1 MVNLFK
7 RRGSIGALTRNHQR
21 ESRLLAHVEER
32 IDAGDEPDGLIEAII
47 AECRART
54 VSLPGDACWR
64 LYLGRFLMAAGDP
77 VEARYEL
84 EQAALLDPRDPRIQV
99 HLALWYEAALLAAC
113 GDRTNVDLPALA
125 GPWLSADATRFA
137 EIDEPLPIPTL
148 AGYASE
154 LFEAA
159 LRFKLPHEDVRFLE
173 HHMNLLRSH
182 VVVASM
188 PASPSAPANATLL
201 TRTG

>member
-1 MVNLFK
+1 MANLFK
-7 RRGSIGALTRNHQR
+7 RRGSIGALARNHER
-21 ESRLLAHVEER
+21 ESQLLARIEER
-32 IDAGDEPDGLIEAII
+32 IDAGDEPCGLIEAII
-47 AECRART
+47 AECRVRT
-54 VSLPGDACWR
+54 VSLPDDASWR

-113 GDRTNVDLPALA
+113 GDRTNIDLPGLA

-137 EIDEPLPIPTL
+137 EIDEPLTIPTL
-148 AGYASE
+148 AACASE

-173 HHMNLLRSH
+173 HHIDVLRAH
-182 VVVASM
+182 RGGEAM
-188 PASPSAPANATLL
+188 PTSAPAPANVTFM